1 MEGKDVQ
8 LCDNRDIAEKLLKS
22 TERTVK
28 RNAISAEKYS
38 GKVKEYESKCY
49 ARKLTPA
56 EAAVPSSKRWFLP
69 HHPVLNPTK
78 PGKVRMVMDAAAK
91 KSRVS
96 LNDNLLIGPDL
107 LNSLTGVLECFC

>member
-1 MEGKDVQ
+1 MQ
-8 LCDNRDIAEKLLKS
+8 LCDNRDVAEKLLKS

-28 RNAISAEKYS
+28 RDAVLAEKYS
-38 GKVKEYESKCY
+38 GIVKEYESKCY
-49 ARKLTPA
+49 AHKLTPA

-69 HHPVLNPTK
+69 HHPVLNPNK

-91 KSRVS
+91 KNGVS

-107 LNSLTGVLECFC
+107 LNSLTGVLVRFC